1 MSCRKRYKIEK
12 KVREHNRK
20 VRREKKKN
28 PGKSKIKINLG
39 LFFLGCTRITYLPK
53 YKSEQ
58 YTVISFIPVENMF
71 NFVHD

>member
-28 PGKSKIKINLG
+28 PGKSKIE
-39 LFFLGCTRITYLPK
+39 ITQDCFCY
-53 YKSEQ
+53 E
-58 YTVISFIPVENMF
+58 TV
-71 NFVHD
+71 